1 MGPFT
6 AGGTVNEGENR
17 KLVRHAYEAFG
28 RGDLETLFEVLA
40 DDIVWTSR
48 TLSASPLSGVYYGK
62 SGVQQFFDN
71 LDLID
76 LNRFDVRTIL
86 AEDDTVVA
94 LIDGRITVKA
104 TGKTANQP
112 LVHVFTFKD
121 GKVAAFDN
129 YEDDARSPWQ

>member
-1 MGPFT
+1 M
-6 AGGTVNEGENR
+6 NEEANR
-17 KLVRHAYEAFG
+17 KLVHHAYDAFG
-28 RGDLETLFEVLA
+28 RGDLEFLFEALA

-48 TLSASPLSGVYYGK
+48 TSSASPLSGVYYGK
-62 SGVQQFFDN
+62 SGVQQFFAN

-86 AEDDTVVA
+86 AGDDTVVA
-94 LIDGRITVKA
+94 LIDGRITVRA

-112 LVHVFTFKD
+112 LVHVFTFRH
-121 GKVAAFDN
+121 GKVAAFDH